1 MGSPETKDTI
11 KDLISII
18 IPVYNVEKYLDAC
31 LESVVSQT
39 YKNFEAI
46 LVNDGSTDDS
56 LKICNSYCER
66 DPRFRTITTENG
78 GLSMARNRG
87 MDIAQGEFICFL
99 DSDDMFHERYLETL
113 HDLILQYDADFSC
126 CAFTRKDPPRWS
138 TEPPHI
144 YSESGEEI
152 LDHMNRDDVVKTV
165 VWNKL
170 YRRRLIED
178 NRLRFEAGRLYEDM
192 LFTPQMLYCSKRA
205 VYTDERLHYY
215 RVRKDSIMQRKFSE
229 KSLHF
234 HDSLCRRA
242 DFFKK
247 LGKKDLYYHEIDN
260 LIFKVYKNMSD
271 FESNRDNEN
280 ICREYRKFRDYI
292 GTAIKNPAVFM
303 HISCK
308 SKVKAILILF
318 KRS

>member
-1 MGSPETKDTI
+1 
-11 KDLISII
+11 
-18 IPVYNVEKYLDAC
+18 
-31 LESVVSQT
+31 
-39 YKNFEAI
+39 
-46 LVNDGSTDDS
+46 
-56 LKICNSYCER
+56 
-66 DPRFRTITTENG
+66 
-78 GLSMARNRG
+78 
-87 MDIAQGEFICFL
+87 
-99 DSDDMFHERYLETL
+99 
-113 HDLILQYDADFSC
+113 
-126 CAFTRKDPPRWS
+126 
-138 TEPPHI
+138 
-144 YSESGEEI
+144 
-152 LDHMNRDDVVKTV
+152 
-165 VWNKL
+165 
-170 YRRRLIED
+170 
-178 NRLRFEAGRLYEDM
+178 M
-192 LFTPQMLYCSKRA
+192 LFTQQMLYCSKRA

-247 LGKKDLYYHEIDN
+247 LGKKDLYYHEVDN